1 MKLVC
6 TTITTPMGTMLLAA
20 GDAGLAGAW
29 FAGQRH
35 HPDASAWQTVTSQR
49 WLDQSA
55 EELDVYFRGQC
66 REFKTP
72 RTAAWGTPFQRSVWE
87 AVATIP
93 WGAVTSYG
101 ALAAQL
107 RRPLAARAVG
117 AAVGRNP
124 WSIVVP
130 CHRVLG
136 ADGSLTG
143 YAGGLARKQELLARE
158 GGRQTAFGQAPIAS
172 RRRPPATAAY
182 LAW

>member
-6 TTITTPMGTMLLAA
+6 KTITTPLGPMLLAA
-20 GDAGLAGAW
+20 SDAGLAGLW
-29 FAGQRH
+29 FEDQRH
-35 HPDASAWQTVTSQR
+35 LPDTSEWQAVNSQR

-55 EELDVYFRGQC
+55 EEVQAYFRGQ
-66 REFKTP
+66 RQRFETP

-87 AVATIP
+87 ALVAIP
-93 WGAVTSYG
+93 WGATTSYG

-107 RRPLAARAVG
+107 HKPLAVRAVG

-143 YAGGLARKQELLARE
+143 YAGGLERKQDLLTRE
-158 GGRQTAFGQAPIAS
+158 GVLQEPWI
-172 RRRPPATAAY
+172 
-182 LAW
+182 

>member
-6 TTITTPMGTMLLAA
+6 KTIATPLGPMLLAA
-20 GDAGLAGAW
+20 GDAGLAGVW
-29 FAGQRH
+29 FEGQSH
-35 HPDASAWQTVTSQR
+35 HPDASAWPAVKSQR

-55 EELDVYFRGQC
+55 EELQAYFRGEC
-66 REFKTP
+66 RQFKTP
-72 RTAAWGTPFQRSVWE
+72 RAAAWGTPFQRSVWE
-87 AVATIP
+87 ALAAIP
-93 WGAVTSYG
+93 WGATTRYG

-107 RRPLAARAVG
+107 DNPRALRAVG

-143 YAGGLARKQELLARE
+143 YAGGLARKQDLLMRE
-158 GGRQTAFGQAPIAS
+158 GVWPGSLP
-172 RRRPPATAAY
+172 
-182 LAW
+182 